1 MSLFLMTVMILSE
14 FSNKISISKVL
25 YKTYI
30 YVLYI
35 YTYVYIHNICMYC
48 IHAHANL
55 CVCIERKGEV
65 KLESRLYREEKDLKL
80 GGGNRIMGYMWQK
93 IRKLH

>member
-1 MSLFLMTVMILSE
+1 
-14 FSNKISISKVL
+14 
-25 YKTYI
+25 
-30 YVLYI
+30 
-35 YTYVYIHNICMYC
+35 MYC